1 MSPGLAEVYEM
12 YAGRI
17 LTQQDSS
24 GWTAG
29 LRNMLQKENAKWW
42 NWKSLLAQLIIWT
55 VIINGLV
62 AVSLFVMPHIATG
75 DVTRDL
81 TREKVVVLGLQTF
94 FQVTGLAVVLGAIIM
109 SHDAILKERESGTAA
124 WLLSKPLSR
133 KAFVLSKVIAC
144 GVGVMV
150 VVLLAQGIITY
161 VLCSAYLGSPVAMLP
176 FLAGL
181 GIIGLNILFYLVM
194 ALAISA
200 FTTSRGV
207 ALGIPVLVALTGSFT
222 TLILPDL
229 YHVMPWGLTYM
240 AQDIATSAFAQVT
253 SAANPV
259 SSVDY
264 LAIVATAVWALIFTG
279 AAVRRFEQIEL

>member
-1 MSPGLAEVYEM
+1 M

-55 VIINGLV
+55 VIVNGLV

-81 TREKVVVLGLQTF
+81 TREKVVVLSLQTF

-144 GVGVMV
+144 GIGVMV

-161 VLCSAYLGSPVAMLP
+161 VLCSAYLGSPVALLP

-181 GIIGLNILFYLVM
+181 GIIGLNILFYLLL

-200 FTTSRGV
+200 FTMSRGV
-207 ALGIPVLVALTGSFT
+207 ALGIPILVALTGSFT

-240 AQDIATSAFAQVT
+240 AQDIATCAFAQVT

-264 LAIVATAVWALIFTG
+264 LAIVATAVWILLFI
-279 AAVRRFEQIEL
+279 AAAMAKIDQIEL